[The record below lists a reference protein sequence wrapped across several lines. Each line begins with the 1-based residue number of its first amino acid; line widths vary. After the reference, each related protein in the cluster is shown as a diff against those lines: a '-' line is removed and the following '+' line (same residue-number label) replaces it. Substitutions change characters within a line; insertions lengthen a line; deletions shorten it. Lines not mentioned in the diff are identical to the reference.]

1 MSHHSSHR
9 SHRTARGRRAA
20 MTSIVTA
27 GVAALTAFGFSPAAS
42 AASPTAHRP
51 AVFVHTNDPTS
62 NGVIVY
68 ERASNG
74 LLTEVKRYATGGKG
88 GSEAGA
94 VADPLASQGSLTYDA
109 GHSLLFAVNAGSDT
123 VTVFAVHG
131 TRLQRIQTIAS
142 GGVLPTSISVV
153 RSLVYVLNASG
164 DGGISGF
171 RIGSDSRLHPIA
183 HSTRSLHLGN
193 PANPNFLKSPSQVA
207 ITPDADAV
215 VVATKTNGVLDVFKL
230 KDSGAPEET
239 PVTTTSVGPVPF
251 ALNFDAA
258 DRLLVA
264 EANGAETSYQVQNSG
279 GLLAISHVP
288 NGQAAT
294 CWSVLAKGYVYA
306 SNSGS
311 NTITGYAEDAAGGL
325 SLLDPSAVTATTDA
339 APVDVAASRDGN
351 YLYQEAT
358 RAGAIDEFKVNDDG
372 SLTRIGTV
380 TGLPIDNGSGIEGIA
395 AS

>member
-1 MSHHSSHR
+1 MSHHSSQR
-9 SHRTARGRRAA
+9 AARGRRAA
-20 MTSIVTA
+20 MMSLVTA
-27 GVAALTAFGFSPAAS
+27 AASTFTAFAFSPAAS

-62 NGVIVY
+62 NAVIVY
-68 ERASNG
+68 ERASDG
-74 LLTEVKRYATGGKG
+74 LLTEVKRYATGGLG
-88 GSEAGA
+88 GSESGA

-109 GHSLLFAVNAGSDT
+109 AHSLLFAVNAGSDT

-131 TRLQRIQTIAS
+131 TRLQRVQTIAS

-164 DGGISGF
+164 DGDISGF
-171 RIGSDSRLHPIA
+171 RIGSDSRLHPIP
-183 HSTRSLHLGN
+183 HSSRSLGLGN

-207 ITPDADAV
+207 ITPDANAV

-230 KDSGAPEET
+230 RDSGAPEAT
-239 PVTTTSVGPVPF
+239 PVTTASAGPVPF
-251 ALNFDAA
+251 ALNFDAS

-264 EANGAETSYQVQNSG
+264 EASGAETSYQVQSSG
-279 GLLAISHVP
+279 GLAAISHVP

-294 CWSVLAKGYVYA
+294 CWSVLAKGFVYV

-311 NTITGYAEDAAGGL
+311 STITGYSEDSAGVL
-325 SLLDPSAVTATTDA
+325 SLLDPSGVTATTDA
-339 APVDVAASRDGN
+339 APVDLAASRDGK

-358 RAGAIDEFKVNDDG
+358 RAGAIDEFKVNDNG
-372 SLTRIGTV
+372 SLTRIGTI